1 MEILVLLLFVAV
13 IFLTLSVI
21 ALWSRING
29 IERRL
34 QNHAPAK
41 PSRMEPA
48 VREERLPESK
58 PMREEKKSSQSSEF
72 KLGGKLYSIIGGFA
86 VLLGLGFLL
95 RFAIENNLIS
105 APLRVLLGIVVGLV
119 LILLGLYLH
128 EKMKQFAQILSG
140 IGLGALYLSLYAAT
154 QLYSLLPLP
163 LGFAALAAVSIVG
176 ILLALRHDSQPLA
189 IYAQIGGYLTPL
201 ILSGGG
207 NTPHTLFIYLLV
219 LNTVMLAVSWK
230 KPWRALA
237 SISFAGTAICYTSW
251 ADLYIGSTPTWV
263 PLLYIDL
270 FFLQFLGRTLIRVWN
285 ENISDGWDVLLILIN
300 PLVFFTFAFQIINT
314 LEHARTFQATLSL
327 GGAVLYLLLAAWR
340 ITMRKRTD
348 DADIAFI
355 GMGSIFF
362 AIAPL
367 IWFDDMRWSIGAWA
381 FLGLVLGILAD
392 RLRSTWLDYL
402 AHGFFFVAG
411 LTLLSEYPDP
421 VSGTWPW
428 LNPRM
433 ALYALVIAAFIGN
446 LWYNERKRQSNHG
459 AKRSLMASIHIVAT
473 FVVTLLAVTSE
484 VNGFYAPA
492 DLWTAAATVIL
503 GALAGMAGIWIGSA
517 SLRSSGY
524 LAILFG
530 GLTTIIYSFA
540 INPDTHRFL
549 INPQTAALLLCA
561 AITYALLAYMRTAL
575 DHLTLDE
582 RRLAKPMV
590 WLASNFFL
598 LTMISL
604 ETWHLFKPGL
614 DGYDN
619 ERDVALSVVWSIYA
633 IALVAFGIYKKSKLA
648 RTTALALFGIVIAK
662 VVLIDTSELDNF
674 YRFITFISL
683 GIILLISGFL
693 YNKFKTRIEG

>member
-13 IFLTLSVI
+13 VFLTLSVI
-21 ALWSRING
+21 SLWSKLNRIEN
-29 IERRL
+29 RL
-34 QNHAPAK
+34 HGHAPAK
-41 PSRMEPA
+41 LIHEEQRTEP
-48 VREERLPESK
+48 EPE
-58 PMREEKKSSQSSEF
+58 PVIHTEEKKSAPSSEF
-72 KLGGKLYSIIGGFA
+72 KLGGKFYSIIGGFA
-86 VLLGLGFLL
+86 ILLGLGFLL

-105 APLRVLLGIVVGLV
+105 APLRVLLGIVVGLT
-119 LILLGLYLH
+119 LIALGLYLH

-163 LGFAALAAVSIVG
+163 LGFAALACVSIAG

-207 NTPHTLFIYLLV
+207 NTPHTLFIYLFV

-237 SISFAGTAICYTSW
+237 SISFAGTVICYSSW
-251 ADLYIGSTPTWV
+251 AELYIGTTPKWI
-263 PLLYIDL
+263 PFLYIDL

-285 ENISDGWDVLLILIN
+285 DNVSDGWDVLLILIN
-300 PLVFFTFAFQIINT
+300 PLVFFTLAYQIIGT
-314 LEHARTFQATLSL
+314 LNNARTFQTTLAL
-327 GGAVLYLLLAAWR
+327 GGAVLYLILAAWR

-355 GMGSIFF
+355 GMGSVFL

-381 FLGLVLGILAD
+381 VQGLVLGILSD

-411 LTLLSEYPDP
+411 LTLLSEYPDS

-433 ALYALVIAAFIGN
+433 ALYAIVIASFIGN

-459 AKRSLMASIHIVAT
+459 AKRPLMASIHIIAT
-473 FVVTLLAVTSE
+473 FLMVLAAVTSE
-484 VNGFYAPA
+484 VSGFYTPV
-492 DLWTAAATVIL
+492 DLWTSTAAVIL
-503 GALAGMAGIWIGSA
+503 GALAGMAGIWIGST
-517 SLRSSGY
+517 SLRVSGY
-524 LAILFG
+524 LTIIFG
-530 GLTTIIYSFA
+530 GLTAIVTSFD
-540 INPDTHRFL
+540 INPETHLFL
-549 INPQTAALLLCA
+549 INPQTAALMICA
-561 AITYALLAYMRTAL
+561 AITYALLVYMRTAL
-575 DHLTLDE
+575 DHLSLDE

-590 WLASNFFL
+590 WLTANLFL
-598 LTMISL
+598 LTLISL

-614 DGYDN
+614 DGYGN
-619 ERDVALSVVWSIYA
+619 ERDVALSVVWAVYA
-633 IALVAFGIYKKSKLA
+633 IALVAFGIYQKSKLA

-662 VVLIDTSELDNF
+662 VVLIDTAELDNF